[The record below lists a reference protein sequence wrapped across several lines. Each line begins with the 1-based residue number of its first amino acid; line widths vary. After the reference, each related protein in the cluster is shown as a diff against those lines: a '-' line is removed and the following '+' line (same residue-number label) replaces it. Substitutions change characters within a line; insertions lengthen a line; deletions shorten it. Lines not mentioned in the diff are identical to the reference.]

1 MPTENLPDT
10 FFSLLKNNSLFSNI
24 EKKSIVNELNNTPEL
39 LAYFLWK
46 CTLATT
52 EEIETVIKK
61 LIDLEAFNKTT
72 INQIFVSN
80 TFFNRQQLYSVS
92 YLLLSNA
99 EGRKILK
106 ENQSLRD
113 LIGEEL
119 SENHIKQ
126 FVHQNTH
133 EGVLYYLLA
142 DEEVGQKLLKEYP
155 NFREKIDKIVSL
167 DKTVLAKQIADG
179 PHKGQSL
186 GDLYELIFPHSL
198 NKTFAL

>member
-1 MPTENLPDT
+1 MPTENLPDIL
-10 FFSLLKNNSLFSNI
+10 FSLLRDNSSFSTI
-24 EKKSIVNELNNTPEL
+24 EKKSIVDELTNTPEL

-46 CTLATT
+46 CTLAST
-52 EEIETVIKK
+52 EEIETIIKK

-119 SENHIKQ
+119 SESLLNQ
-126 FVHQNTH
+126 FVSKDTH
-133 EGVLYYLLA
+133 EGTLYYLLT
-142 DEEVGQKLLKEYP
+142 DPLGQEILKKHIKLQ
-155 NFREKIDKIVSL
+155 EKIFEIDKS
-167 DKTVLAKQIADG
+167 DQI
-179 PHKGQSL
+179 HKG
-186 GDLYELIFPHSL
+186 
-198 NKTFAL
+198 